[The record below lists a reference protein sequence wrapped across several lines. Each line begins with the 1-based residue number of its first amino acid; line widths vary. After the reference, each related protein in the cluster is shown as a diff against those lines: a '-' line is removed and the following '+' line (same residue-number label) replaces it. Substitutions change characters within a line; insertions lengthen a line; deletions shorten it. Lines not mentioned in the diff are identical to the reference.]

1 MNNNEALT
9 GITYQLDGQTVTIH
23 ATRPSDRV
31 RILRV
36 AVARGATNIT
46 VWTNGS
52 GMAA

>member
-9 GITYQLDGQTVTIH
+9 GITYQLAGQPVTIH